1 MNDQTTS
8 QWPDVFGVPLLW
20 GPWWYVHKNLRNTR
34 DTIRYEILLCL
45 IKLMMGFRTSSHHR
59 VFPLTCRQ
67 QRCMEGFREAC
78 TQAAVIISNWSSVA
92 LPLIERCY
100 KESNFANKEFLHRKI
115 NNKDVVWIMVL
126 QKVSQIK
133 CM

>member
-1 MNDQTTS
+1 M
-8 QWPDVFGVPLLW
+8 
-20 GPWWYVHKNLRNTR
+20 
-34 DTIRYEILLCL
+34 CL
-45 IKLMMGFRTSSHHR
+45 IKLMMGLHTSSHHR
-59 VFPLTCRQ
+59 VFPFTCRQ

-100 KESNFANKEFLHRKI
+100 KEGNFANKEFLHKKI

-133 CM
+133 CI